1 MNKRYQ
7 VAGHSFVVYGE
18 GLCRAVEAMGGFET
32 FLTEGE
38 AVQFSFAKGA
48 DVPEM
53 QQPLYEFSYE
63 DILGVFGKTED
74 GYILTLK
81 PEDEESLNLWHN
93 VGEAEV
99 LVCGNMSAMLL
110 RFALWI
116 GLGLMVVPFD
126 TVAIHSSCIVYK
138 DKAVLFLGE
147 SGTGKSTHTRLWQEC
162 IEGAFLLNDDSPFL
176 RVEDEKVWAYGSP
189 WSGKT
194 PCYRQE
200 RYELKA
206 CVRLSQAPY
215 NQISKLGVL
224 QAYGA
229 IHPSCPPEFAYDDC
243 LYDHISSFINKLLSS
258 VPFYHLDCLPDKEAA
273 QLSFKTVFADE
284 ADTE

>member
-1 MNKRYQ
+1 MNRGYQ
-7 VAGHSFVVYGE
+7 VAGHSFVVSGE
-18 GLCRAVEAMGGFET
+18 RLCRAVESLGGFET

-38 AVQFSFAKGA
+38 AAQFSFAEGT

-63 DILGVFGKTED
+63 DILGVFGKTER
-74 GYILTLK
+74 GFILSLK
-81 PEDEESLNLWHN
+81 PQNETGLNLWHN
-93 VGEAEV
+93 TDETEV
-99 LVCGNMSAMLL
+99 LIDGNMSAMLL

-116 GLGLMVVPFD
+116 GLGLMVIPFD

-176 RVEDEKVWAYGSP
+176 RVEDGKVWAYGSP